1 MSVDPEGLETQS
13 LVTGLNLV
21 SVYFLRLHSQVAHK
35 SEKLHKQVTDMTS
48 AIVVGLKH
56 GENKISFL
64 ELRIRDELRL

>member
-1 MSVDPEGLETQS
+1 M
-13 LVTGLNLV
+13 
-21 SVYFLRLHSQVAHK
+21 SVYFLRLHAQVAHK